1 MTMARGRP
9 PAGAVLHVDPTLKS
23 VVDRPGGWR
32 LDNRLTPADP
42 PFS

>member
-1 MTMARGRP
+1 MTMARDRP
-9 PAGAVLHVDPTLKS
+9 SAGATLHVDPTLKS

-32 LDNRLTPADP
+32 RDNRLTPADL